1 MDDLKKLLAKRA
13 PVKVNK
19 NLHSPVHALADEITT
34 AFGERKR
41 FAMYLGTIN
50 RIGVERA
57 RGIYRQL
64 QQEGNAKNK
73 GKLFMF
79 LCKKEK
85 TVPKTVP
92 EAAAATPDTPA

>member
-1 MDDLKKLLAKRA
+1 MDDLKSLLAKRT
-13 PVKVNK
+13 PQKKNVKI
-19 NLHSPVHALADEITT
+19 HTEVHALADEVST

-64 QQEGNAKNK
+64 LQEGNARNR

-79 LCKKEK
+79 LCRKEPKKKEESGK
-85 TVPKTVP
+85 
-92 EAAAATPDTPA
+92 E